1 MTSGVSGASVDS
13 EVEGSVDS
21 EVGEDDDADTV
32 DEDTV
37 ASGCVEDED
46 EDEAASVLST
56 AGAAAVDSSSLT
68 SLAGTEVSEAG
79 VVCDGCVD
87 VFQGT
92 STRSFTASSAAETH
106 RSVENE
112 WVRTYRNTHCRE
124 EPTLQV

>member
-1 MTSGVSGASVDS
+1 MDS
-13 EVEGSVDS
+13 DVEGSVDS
-21 EVGEDDDADTV
+21 ELGEDSDADAV

-37 ASGCVEDED
+37 TSGCVEGEE
-46 EDEAASVLST
+46 EDEAASVPST
-56 AGAAAVDSSSLT
+56 AGAAEVDSSSLT
-68 SLAGTEVSEAG
+68 SLADAEASEASEAG
-79 VVCDGCVD
+79 MVCDGCVE